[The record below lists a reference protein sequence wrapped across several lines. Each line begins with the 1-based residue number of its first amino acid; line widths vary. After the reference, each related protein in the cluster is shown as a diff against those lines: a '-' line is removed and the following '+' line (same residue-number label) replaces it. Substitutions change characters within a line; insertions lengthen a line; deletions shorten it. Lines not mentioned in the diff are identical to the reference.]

1 MVVAAFIWHWWISV
15 ILVGATVL
23 TVIGLLVQYLGQVT
37 KPQHPGR
44 RQGRQRYA
52 RR

>member
-1 MVVAAFIWHWWISV
+1 MVVAFIWHWWISA
-15 ILVGATVL
+15 ILVGAAVL
-23 TVIGLLVQYLGQVT
+23 TLIALVVQYLAQVSR
-37 KPQHPGR
+37 PQYPKR

>member
-1 MVVAAFIWHWWISV
+1 MVVAFIWHWWISV
-15 ILVGATVL
+15 ILVGAAVL
-23 TVIGLLVQYLGQVT
+23 TMIGFVVQYLAQVT
-37 KPQHPGR
+37 RPQYPGR

>member
-1 MVVAAFIWHWWISV
+1 MVVAFIWHWWISV
-15 ILVGATVL
+15 ILVGAAVL
-23 TVIGLLVQYLGQVT
+23 TMFGFLVQYLAQVT
-37 KPQHPGR
+37 RPQHPGR